1 MVCLRQRHAIRPLEY
16 LCSGKDA
23 HCHIHSAL
31 LLFNYYCTFSFFF
44 TNFFWR
50 CVHSCGYIYFS
61 FYAASIY
68 FITLSIAILF
78 LKRILSDC
86 CSTLHTFCAFSH
98 TWNTV
103 TVGNNTCCSSLFN
116 QECERANS
124 NVLSQNLAFPINN
137 NNL

>member
-1 MVCLRQRHAIRPLEY
+1 MVCLRQRQAIRPLEY
-16 LCSGKDA
+16 LYSGT

-31 LLFNYYCTFSFFF
+31 LLFNYYYTFFL
-44 TNFFWR
+44 TNIFWH

-68 FITLSIAILF
+68 FTILSIAILF
-78 LKRILSDC
+78 LSRILSDC
-86 CSTLHTFCAFSH
+86 CSTLHTFCAFTH

-103 TVGNNTCCSSLFN
+103 TVGNNTCCSRLFN

-124 NVLSQNLAFPINN
+124 NVLSQNLAFPRNN